1 MKLGNAKRI
10 MSGFLATLT
19 VLTTVVQP
27 LTTYAAQ
34 PDTNIPLYKDIADQL
49 DADEVV
55 VAHDYTVD
63 VGSNFD
69 VKIDFSGIEIPDNE
83 KVRVKFQQAMN
94 DEGES
99 FSTDHEDTYEAVY
112 YVEPQTTDHPVYQI
126 SRNITVRE
134 VQKES
139 SEAVSTTDNSTNS
152 DNDSGGGT
160 VEESSGDEDADSD
173 TQISTEVDGTEE
185 TEIIETETSDTEAEV
200 ADNDSEGIDLEGADE
215 ITSDEFDAEIEAT
228 EEQITVDPE
237 TGVTLSDVMEAA
249 IEEGIDLEEMEVN
262 ETVTFA
268 MPMMLAA
275 AGTGTQSVSIT
286 RGSWYH
292 YADYGLGSY
301 LTAPYYVSWGGIS
314 ATAYCVQPS
323 KNGPDDGTYTIT
335 KLSDSKTLAKVCY
348 YGTKASDENGF
359 FDEKHPDFSAGK
371 RFIITHMAAA
381 YANGSSDA
389 FSGTNSTGQA
399 LAMELYNYC
408 VNMPEIP
415 DVDMSFSDADVKAYV
430 DGNVQRTKTITFKAD
445 ELQTITFKLPSG
457 VKLVNVSTGKTSA
470 AGADVEISGGTQF
483 YLQAPLTQAE
493 DVKASF
499 STTMKGSIDK
509 EYSAYKITTGSGT
522 QDLALVFG
530 EGVGNE
536 KYVDFK
542 VTWTKECYV
551 QLTKKDSETSNNL
564 AGAVYGIYSD
574 SACTKLIAQMP
585 ATDKNGASKVTI
597 EKTQDIVYLKEISV
611 PTGYVID
618 TKSYNVTLNIGKT
631 TTKNVTDKRVRATI
645 KLTKQDSETGAV
657 PQGDATLEGAVYGL
671 YAREDIVHPDGTTG
685 VKYKA
690 GTLITSLK
698 TDKNGEASVS
708 DLYLGK
714 YYVKELTPP
723 TGYLIDTKEYDIECS
738 YEGATVAVV
747 ERSTISKEDVM
758 KQPFQVIKAANNGK
772 TDADL
777 LKGVG
782 FSAYLK
788 SSLKVNTD
796 GSYDFASATPV
807 VITADGKTEMFTDEK
822 GYACS
827 IPLPYGTYVVRETT
841 SLHNF
846 DPVDD
851 FEVVISENKPNT
863 PQVWRV
869 LLDDEFKA
877 KLKIVKKDDETKKP
891 VLLANTEFKVFDLD
905 NNVYVEQVTTYPKTK
920 VHKSYFTDEA
930 GYLILPNNLRPG
942 NYRIEEV
949 NAPNGYTLN
958 SNFVT
963 VAVDTNTAFLMDSVS
978 GDAIIT
984 VEYENHPVKGQLTI
998 YKQGEVLTSYDG
1010 QFHYEMAG
1018 LEGAEFEVYAA
1029 EDIYTADHQLDD
1041 AGNRLLYFAK
1051 DALVATV
1058 ATDTEGKAVVRN
1070 LPLGKYYVK
1079 EIQATEGFVLNTTV
1093 EDFEFVYADQNTPII
1108 YDEKTF
1114 TNDRQKVSIT
1124 VEKQDAETGEV
1135 VEGAV
1140 FGIYN
1145 TEDIVDRSG
1154 KVIVAA
1160 DTLLQEMT
1168 SDVEGQAVCTLDLP
1182 LGQYYVK
1189 ETKAPLGYVSS
1200 DEVLTFDASYQGQEV
1215 QMVELKSVKK
1225 NEPTTVE
1232 ITKAD
1237 ATTGVELSGA
1247 YLTVTDS
1254 EGNVVDSWTSDK
1266 DAPHV
1271 IKNLHVGE
1279 TYTLREEFAPYG
1291 YLVANEIQFTIDDT
1305 AEVQKVQMT
1314 DEVPVA
1320 KLIVNKK
1327 GEFLDSVTLIDKVKG
1342 MVEHIFNYV
1351 TGSLTDVT
1359 FEVYAKEDIKAADGV
1374 SDDYYK
1380 ADELIATI
1388 TTDETGVAELDNLPL
1403 GIYYVKE
1410 VGTAYGY
1417 VLDEEPVTVD
1427 LSYRDQNTPVVIYDE
1442 DWQNNRQTVKINIVK
1457 KEKDS
1462 DRVLEG
1468 GIFGLFAKEDI
1479 KSTSGKVLI
1488 EADEI
1493 IELKSTDANGE
1504 IHFIADLPIDAT
1516 YYVKELY
1523 APAGF
1528 VNAEEVQEFTFE
1540 YAGAD
1545 QEVVEENFTFEDEPT
1560 TVEIT
1565 KSDLTT
1571 GKEIPGCKLKV
1582 VDENGDVIDEWTSTE
1597 EAHVIKEL
1605 VVGKTYTLIET
1616 QPADGYITAESIE
1629 FTIEN
1634 TAEVQPVE
1642 MKDDVTKVEISKQDI
1657 AGKELPGAK
1666 LTILDSDGKVVES
1679 WTSTDKPHYIEMLPI
1694 GKYTLREETAP
1705 EGYVVAND
1713 VEFEVLDTAE
1723 VQHVTMVDEAKPSTP
1738 ANPGTPSN
1746 GTPKT
1751 GDERNMALWLAL
1763 AALGM
1768 GGLGVAVGLK
1778 RKKKVTRK

>member
-1 MKLGNAKRI
+1 MRKQKGNAKRI
-10 MSGFLATLT
+10 MSGFMAVLT
-19 VLTTVVQP
+19 VLSTMMQPVTTF
-27 LTTYAAQ
+27 AAEAST
-34 PDTNIPLYKDIADQL
+34 DGKIPLYKDVADLL

-55 VAHDYTVD
+55 VAHDHEVS
-63 VGSNFD
+63 VGSSFD
-69 VKIDFSGIEIPDNE
+69 IKADFSGIEIPGND
-83 KVRVKFQQAMN
+83 KVKVKFQQAMN

-99 FSTDHEDTYEAVY
+99 FTTDHEDSYKAVY
-112 YVEPQTTDHPVYQI
+112 YVEPQKTDHSTYQI
-126 SRNITVRE
+126 SRTITV
-134 VQKES
+134 KEDKKASTETVTDTFSQTS
-139 SEAVSTTDNSTNS
+139 SE
-152 DNDSGGGT
+152 NDSGGS
-160 VEESSGDEDADSD
+160 V
-173 TQISTEVDGTEE
+173 TEE
-185 TEIIETETSDTEAEV
+185 TAEDEEADTENESATESEV
-200 ADNDSEGIDLEGADE
+200 ESEGTSEVESSQVPETDVDVDGANQITDE
-215 ITSDEFDAEIEAT
+215 EFDAEIESSEDQET
-228 EEQITVDPE
+228 MDPE
-237 TGVTLSDVMEAA
+237 TGTTLSDVLTEAV
-249 IEEGIDLEEMEVN
+249 EQDVDLGNLEVG
-262 ETVTFA
+262 ETVTFE
-268 MPMMLAA
+268 MPMLFAA
-275 AGTGTQSVSIT
+275 TGSQNVSIT

-301 LTAPYYVSWGGIS
+301 ITAPYYVSWNGIK

-323 KNGPDDGTYTIT
+323 KSGPDDGKYSIT
-335 KLSDSKTLAKVCY
+335 KLSDGKTLAKVCY

-359 FDEKHPDFSAGK
+359 FDEKHPDFSTGK
-371 RFIITHMAAA
+371 RFIITHLAAA
-381 YANGSSDA
+381 YANGSSDWD
-389 FSGTNSTGQA
+389 SGTNATGRS
-399 LAMELYNYC
+399 LAKELYNYC
-408 VNMPEIP
+408 VNMPDIP
-415 DVDMSFSDADVKAYV
+415 DVDMSFSDDNVKAYV
-430 DGNVQRTKTITFKAD
+430 EGNVQRTKTITFNAD
-445 ELQTITFKLPSG
+445 KLQTITFKLPAG
-457 VKLVNVSTGKTSA
+457 VKLVNVTTGKTSA
-470 AGADVEISGGTQF
+470 AGANVEIEGGTQF

-493 DVKASF
+493 DVNTKF

-509 EYSAYKITTGSGT
+509 EYSAYKISTGSST

-530 EGVGNE
+530 EGVGSE
-536 KYVDFK
+536 KYVDFN

-551 QLTKKDSETSNNL
+551 SLTKKDSETKNNL
-564 AGAVYGIYSD
+564 AGAIYGIYSD
-574 SACTKLIAQMP
+574 EACTKLIKQMP
-585 ATDKNGASKVTI
+585 ATDANGSSKVTI
-597 EKTQDIVYLKEISV
+597 EKTQEVVYLKEISV

-618 TKSYNVTLNIGKT
+618 TKSYNVTLAIGKT
-631 TTKNVTDKRVRATI
+631 STKNVTDERVRATI

-685 VKYKA
+685 VIHKA

-723 TGYLIDTKEYDIECS
+723 TGYLVDNAEHDINCN
-738 YEGATVAVV
+738 YEGANTPVI
-747 ERSTISKEDVM
+747 ERHILSEEDVM
-758 KQPFQVIKAANNGK
+758 KQPFQLIKAANNGK

-788 SSLKVNTD
+788 SSLKVNAD
-796 GSYDFASATPV
+796 GSYDFSSARPV

-827 IPLPYGTYVVRETT
+827 IPLPYGIYIVRETT

-851 FEVVISENKPNT
+851 FEVVVFEHKPNT

-891 VLLANTEFKVFDLD
+891 VLLANTEFKVFDL
-905 NNVYVEQVTTYPKTK
+905 NKNAYVEQVTTYPVTK
-920 VHKSYFTDEA
+920 VHKSYFTDKD
-930 GYLILPNNLRPG
+930 GYLILPNSLRPG

-949 NAPNGYTLN
+949 TAPDGYTLN
-958 SNFVT
+958 GNHVT

-998 YKQGEVLTSYDG
+998 YKQGEMLASFDG
-1010 QFHYEMAG
+1010 QFHYEMKG

-1029 EDIYTADHQLDD
+1029 EDIYTADHQVDED
-1041 AGNRLLYFAK
+1041 GNRLLYFAK

-1058 ATDTEGKAVVRN
+1058 VTDADGKAVVKN
-1070 LPLGKYYVK
+1070 MPLGKYYVK
-1079 EIQATEGFVLNTTV
+1079 ETQATEGFVLNTILQ
-1093 EDFEFVYADQNTPII
+1093 DAEFTYADQNTPVVF
-1108 YDEKTF
+1108 DEVSY
-1114 TNDRQKVSIT
+1114 TNERQKVAIT
-1124 VEKQDAETGEV
+1124 VEKQDAETADIV
-1135 VEGAV
+1135 AGAV

-1145 TEDIVDRSG
+1145 AEDIKDRSG
-1154 KVIVAA
+1154 KVLVAA
-1160 DTLLQEMT
+1160 NTLIQEKT
-1168 SDVEGQAVCTLDLP
+1168 TDAEGQAVCSLDLP

-1189 ETKAPLGYVSS
+1189 ELKAPLGYVSS
-1200 DEVLTFDASYQGQEV
+1200 DEVLTFDASYQGQDV
-1215 QMVELKSVKK
+1215 QKIELKSIKK

-1237 ATTGVELSGA
+1237 VTTGVELSGA
-1247 YLTVTDS
+1247 QLTVTDS
-1254 EGNVVDSWTSDK
+1254 EGNVVDRWTSDK

-1271 IKNLHVGE
+1271 IKYLHVGE
-1279 TYTLREEFAPYG
+1279 TYTLREELAPYG
-1291 YLVANEIQFTIDDT
+1291 YLVANEIQFTIEDT

-1314 DEVPVA
+1314 DEVPIA

-1327 GEFLDSVTLIDKVKG
+1327 GEFLDSVTLVDKVKG
-1342 MVEHIFNYV
+1342 FVEHIFNYV
-1351 TGSLTDVT
+1351 TGNLTDVT

-1380 ADELIATI
+1380 ADELVATI
-1388 TTDETGVAELDNLPL
+1388 TTDESGIATLDNLPL

-1410 VGTAYGY
+1410 VATAHGY
-1417 VLDEEPVTVD
+1417 VLDAEPVVVD
-1427 LSYRDQNTPVVIYDE
+1427 LSYRDQNTPIVIYDE
-1442 DWQNNRQTVKINIVK
+1442 DWQNHRQTVSINILK

-1462 DRVLEG
+1462 DRVLGG

-1479 KSTSGKVLI
+1479 VSASGKVLI
-1488 EADEI
+1488 EADEV

-1523 APAGF
+1523 APDGF
-1528 VNAEEVQEFTFE
+1528 VNVEEVQEFTFE

-1545 QEVVEENFTFEDEPT
+1545 QAVVEQNFTFEDEPT

-1565 KSDLTT
+1565 KSDITT

-1582 VDENGDVIDEWTSTE
+1582 VDEEGNVVDAWTSTE
-1597 EAHVIKEL
+1597 ESHVIKEL

-1616 QPADGYITAESIE
+1616 QPADGYVTAESIE
-1629 FTIEN
+1629 FRIEN
-1634 TAEVQPVE
+1634 TAEIQKVE

-1657 AGKELPGAK
+1657 AGKELSGAK
-1666 LTILDSDGKVVES
+1666 LTILDSEGKVVES
-1679 WTSTDKPHYIEMLPI
+1679 WTSTKDAHYIEMLPI
-1694 GKYTLREETAP
+1694 GKYTLREEIAP
-1705 EGYVVAND
+1705 EGYLVAND

-1723 VQHVTMVDEAKPSTP
+1723 VQHVTMVDELKPTEP
-1738 ANPGTPSN
+1738 DNPS
-1746 GTPKT
+1746 TPKT
-1751 GDERNMALWLAL
+1751 GDDRNRVIWYGLLAL
-1763 AALGM
+1763 GF
-1768 GGLGVAVGLK
+1768 GGLGAAFAFK
-1778 RKKKVTRK
+1778 RKKKHD

>member
-1 MKLGNAKRI
+1 MRKQKGNAKRI
-10 MSGFLATLT
+10 MSGFMAVLT
-19 VLTTVVQP
+19 VLSTMMQPVTTF
-27 LTTYAAQ
+27 AAEAST
-34 PDTNIPLYKDIADQL
+34 DGKIPLYKDVADLL

-55 VAHDYTVD
+55 VAHDHEVS
-63 VGSNFD
+63 VGSSFD
-69 VKIDFSGIEIPDNE
+69 IKADFSGIEIPGND
-83 KVRVKFQQAMN
+83 KVKVKFQQAMN

-99 FSTDHEDTYEAVY
+99 FTTDHEDSYKAVY
-112 YVEPQTTDHPVYQI
+112 YVEPQKTDHSTYQI
-126 SRNITVRE
+126 SRTITV
-134 VQKES
+134 KEDTKASTETVTDTFSQTS
-139 SEAVSTTDNSTNS
+139 SE
-152 DNDSGGGT
+152 NDSGGS
-160 VEESSGDEDADSD
+160 V
-173 TQISTEVDGTEE
+173 TEE
-185 TEIIETETSDTEAEV
+185 TAEDEEADTENESATESEV
-200 ADNDSEGIDLEGADE
+200 ESEGTSEVESSQVPETDVDVDGANQITDE
-215 ITSDEFDAEIEAT
+215 EFDAEIESSEDQET
-228 EEQITVDPE
+228 MDPE
-237 TGVTLSDVMEAA
+237 TGTTLSDVLTEAV
-249 IEEGIDLEEMEVN
+249 EQDVDLGNLEVG
-262 ETVTFA
+262 ETVTFE
-268 MPMMLAA
+268 MPMLFAA
-275 AGTGTQSVSIT
+275 TGSQNVSIT

-301 LTAPYYVSWGGIS
+301 ITAPYYVSWNGIK

-323 KNGPDDGTYTIT
+323 KSGPDDGKYSIT
-335 KLSDSKTLAKVCY
+335 KLSDGKTLAKVCY

-359 FDEKHPDFSAGK
+359 FDEKHPDFSTGK
-371 RFIITHMAAA
+371 RFIITHLAAA
-381 YANGSSDA
+381 YANGSSDWD
-389 FSGTNSTGQA
+389 SGTNATGRS
-399 LAMELYNYC
+399 LAKELYNYC
-408 VNMPEIP
+408 VNMPDIP
-415 DVDMSFSDADVKAYV
+415 DVDMSFSDDNVKAYV
-430 DGNVQRTKTITFKAD
+430 EGNVQRTKTITFNAD
-445 ELQTITFKLPSG
+445 KLQTITFKLPAG
-457 VKLVNVSTGKTSA
+457 VKLVNVTTGKTSA
-470 AGADVEISGGTQF
+470 AGANVEIEGGTQF

-493 DVKASF
+493 DVNTKF

-509 EYSAYKITTGSGT
+509 EYSAYKISTGSST

-530 EGVGNE
+530 EGVGSE
-536 KYVDFK
+536 KYVDFN

-551 QLTKKDSETSNNL
+551 SLTKKDSETKNNL
-564 AGAVYGIYSD
+564 AGAIYGIYSD
-574 SACTKLIAQMP
+574 EACTKLIKQMP
-585 ATDKNGASKVTI
+585 ATDANGSSKVTI
-597 EKTQDIVYLKEISV
+597 EKTQEVVYLKEISV

-618 TKSYNVTLNIGKT
+618 TKSYNVTLAIGKT
-631 TTKNVTDKRVRATI
+631 STKNVTDERVRATI

-685 VKYKA
+685 VIHKA

-723 TGYLIDTKEYDIECS
+723 TGYLVDNAEHDINCN
-738 YEGATVAVV
+738 YEGANTPVI
-747 ERSTISKEDVM
+747 ERHILSEEDVM
-758 KQPFQVIKAANNGK
+758 KQPFQLIKAANNGK

-788 SSLKVNTD
+788 SSLKVNAD
-796 GSYDFASATPV
+796 GSYDFSSARPV

-827 IPLPYGTYVVRETT
+827 IPLPYGIYIVRETT

-851 FEVVISENKPNT
+851 FEVVVFEHKPNT

-891 VLLANTEFKVFDLD
+891 VLLANTEFKVFDL
-905 NNVYVEQVTTYPKTK
+905 NKNAYVEQVTTYPVTK
-920 VHKSYFTDEA
+920 VHKSYFTDKD
-930 GYLILPNNLRPG
+930 GYLILPNSLRPG

-949 NAPNGYTLN
+949 TAPDGYTLN
-958 SNFVT
+958 GNHVT

-998 YKQGEVLTSYDG
+998 YKQGEMLASFDG
-1010 QFHYEMAG
+1010 QFHYEMKG

-1029 EDIYTADHQLDD
+1029 EDIYTADHQVDED
-1041 AGNRLLYFAK
+1041 GNRLLYFAK

-1058 ATDTEGKAVVRN
+1058 VTDADGKAVVKN
-1070 LPLGKYYVK
+1070 MPLGKYYVK
-1079 EIQATEGFVLNTTV
+1079 ETQATEGFVLNTILQ
-1093 EDFEFVYADQNTPII
+1093 DAEFTYADQNTPVVF
-1108 YDEKTF
+1108 DEVSY
-1114 TNDRQKVSIT
+1114 TNERQKVAIT
-1124 VEKQDAETGEV
+1124 VEKQDAETADIV
-1135 VEGAV
+1135 AGAV

-1145 TEDIVDRSG
+1145 AEDIKDRSG
-1154 KVIVAA
+1154 KVLVAA
-1160 DTLLQEMT
+1160 NTLIQEKT
-1168 SDVEGQAVCTLDLP
+1168 TDAEGQAVCSLDLP

-1189 ETKAPLGYVSS
+1189 ELKAPLGYVSS
-1200 DEVLTFDASYQGQEV
+1200 DEVLTFDASYQGQDV
-1215 QMVELKSVKK
+1215 QKIELKSIKK

-1237 ATTGVELSGA
+1237 VTTGVELSGA
-1247 YLTVTDS
+1247 QLTVTDS
-1254 EGNVVDSWTSDK
+1254 EGNVVDRWTSDK

-1271 IKNLHVGE
+1271 IKYLHVGE
-1279 TYTLREEFAPYG
+1279 TYTLREELAPYG
-1291 YLVANEIQFTIDDT
+1291 YLVANEIQFTIEDT

-1314 DEVPVA
+1314 DEVPIA

-1327 GEFLDSVTLIDKVKG
+1327 GEFLDSVTLVDKVKG
-1342 MVEHIFNYV
+1342 FVEHIFNYV
-1351 TGSLTDVT
+1351 TGNLTDVT

-1380 ADELIATI
+1380 ADELVATI
-1388 TTDETGVAELDNLPL
+1388 TTDESGIATLDNLPL

-1410 VGTAYGY
+1410 VATAHGY
-1417 VLDEEPVTVD
+1417 VLDAEPVVVD
-1427 LSYRDQNTPVVIYDE
+1427 LSYRDQNTPIVIYDE
-1442 DWQNNRQTVKINIVK
+1442 DWQNHRQTVSINILK

-1462 DRVLEG
+1462 DRVLGG

-1479 KSTSGKVLI
+1479 VSASGKVLI
-1488 EADEI
+1488 EADEV

-1523 APAGF
+1523 APDGF
-1528 VNAEEVQEFTFE
+1528 VNVEEVQEFTFE

-1545 QEVVEENFTFEDEPT
+1545 QAVVEQNFTFEDEPT

-1565 KSDLTT
+1565 KSDITT

-1582 VDENGDVIDEWTSTE
+1582 VDEEGNVVDAWTSTE
-1597 EAHVIKEL
+1597 ESHVIKEL

-1616 QPADGYITAESIE
+1616 QPADGYVTAESIE
-1629 FTIEN
+1629 FRIEN
-1634 TAEVQPVE
+1634 TAEIQKVE

-1657 AGKELPGAK
+1657 AGKELSGAK
-1666 LTILDSDGKVVES
+1666 LTILDSEGKVVES
-1679 WTSTDKPHYIEMLPI
+1679 WTSTKDAHYIEMLPI
-1694 GKYTLREETAP
+1694 GKYTLREEIAP
-1705 EGYVVAND
+1705 EGYLVAND

-1723 VQHVTMVDEAKPSTP
+1723 VQHVTMVDELKPTEP
-1738 ANPGTPSN
+1738 DNPS
-1746 GTPKT
+1746 TPKT
-1751 GDERNMALWLAL
+1751 GDDRNRVIWYGLLAL
-1763 AALGM
+1763 GF
-1768 GGLGVAVGLK
+1768 GGLGAAFAFK
-1778 RKKKVTRK
+1778 RKKKHD

>member
-1 MKLGNAKRI
+1 MRKQKGNAKRI
-10 MSGFLATLT
+10 MSGFMAVLT
-19 VLTTVVQP
+19 VLSTMMQPVTTF
-27 LTTYAAQ
+27 AAEAST
-34 PDTNIPLYKDIADQL
+34 DGKIPLYKDVADLL

-55 VAHDYTVD
+55 VAHDHEVS
-63 VGSNFD
+63 VGSSFD
-69 VKIDFSGIEIPDNE
+69 IKADFSGIEIPGND
-83 KVRVKFQQAMN
+83 KVKVKFQQAMN

-99 FSTDHEDTYEAVY
+99 FTTDHEDSYKAVY
-112 YVEPQTTDHPVYQI
+112 YVEPQKTDHSTYQI
-126 SRNITVRE
+126 SRTITV
-134 VQKES
+134 KEDKKASTETVTDTFSQTS
-139 SEAVSTTDNSTNS
+139 SE
-152 DNDSGGGT
+152 NDSGGS
-160 VEESSGDEDADSD
+160 V
-173 TQISTEVDGTEE
+173 TEE
-185 TEIIETETSDTEAEV
+185 TAEDEEADTENESATESEV
-200 ADNDSEGIDLEGADE
+200 ESEGTSEVESSQVPETDVDVDGANQITDE
-215 ITSDEFDAEIEAT
+215 EFDAEIESSEDQET
-228 EEQITVDPE
+228 MDPE
-237 TGVTLSDVMEAA
+237 TGTTLSDVLTEAV
-249 IEEGIDLEEMEVN
+249 EQDVDLGNLEVG
-262 ETVTFA
+262 ETVTFE
-268 MPMMLAA
+268 MPMLFAA
-275 AGTGTQSVSIT
+275 TGSQNVSIT

-301 LTAPYYVSWGGIS
+301 ITAPYYVSWNGIK

-323 KNGPDDGTYTIT
+323 KSGPDDGKYSIT
-335 KLSDSKTLAKVCY
+335 KLSDGKTLAKVCY

-359 FDEKHPDFSAGK
+359 FDEKHPDFSTGK
-371 RFIITHMAAA
+371 RFIITHLAAA
-381 YANGSSDA
+381 YANGSSDWD
-389 FSGTNSTGQA
+389 SGTNATGRS
-399 LAMELYNYC
+399 LAKELYNYC
-408 VNMPEIP
+408 VNMPDIP
-415 DVDMSFSDADVKAYV
+415 DVDMSFSDDNVKAYV
-430 DGNVQRTKTITFKAD
+430 EGNVQRTKTITFNAD
-445 ELQTITFKLPSG
+445 KLQTITFKLPAG
-457 VKLVNVSTGKTSA
+457 VKLVNVTTGKTSA
-470 AGADVEISGGTQF
+470 AGANVEIEGGTQF

-493 DVKASF
+493 DVNTKF

-509 EYSAYKITTGSGT
+509 EYSAYKISTGSST

-530 EGVGNE
+530 EGVGSE
-536 KYVDFK
+536 KYVDFN

-551 QLTKKDSETSNNL
+551 SLTKKDSETKNNL
-564 AGAVYGIYSD
+564 AGAIYGIYSD
-574 SACTKLIAQMP
+574 EACTKLIKQMP
-585 ATDKNGASKVTI
+585 ATDANGSSKVTI
-597 EKTQDIVYLKEISV
+597 EKTQEVVYLKEISV

-618 TKSYNVTLNIGKT
+618 TKSYNVTLAIGKT
-631 TTKNVTDKRVRATI
+631 STKNVTDERVRATI

-685 VKYKA
+685 VIHKA

-723 TGYLIDTKEYDIECS
+723 TGYLVDNAEHDINCN
-738 YEGATVAVV
+738 YEGANTPVI
-747 ERSTISKEDVM
+747 ERHILSEEDVM
-758 KQPFQVIKAANNGK
+758 KQPFQLIKAANNGK

-788 SSLKVNTD
+788 SSLKVNAD
-796 GSYDFASATPV
+796 GSYDFSSARPV

-827 IPLPYGTYVVRETT
+827 IPLPYGIYIVRETT

-851 FEVVISENKPNT
+851 FEVVVFEHKPNT

-891 VLLANTEFKVFDLD
+891 VLLANTEFKVFDL
-905 NNVYVEQVTTYPKTK
+905 NKNAYVEQVTTYPVTK
-920 VHKSYFTDEA
+920 VHKSYFTDKD
-930 GYLILPNNLRPG
+930 GYLILPNSLRPG

-949 NAPNGYTLN
+949 TAPDGYTLN
-958 SNFVT
+958 GNHVT

-998 YKQGEVLTSYDG
+998 YKQGEMLASFDG
-1010 QFHYEMAG
+1010 QFHYEMKG

-1029 EDIYTADHQLDD
+1029 EDIYTADHQVDED
-1041 AGNRLLYFAK
+1041 GNRLLYFAK

-1058 ATDTEGKAVVRN
+1058 VTDADGKAVVKN
-1070 LPLGKYYVK
+1070 MPLGKYYVK
-1079 EIQATEGFVLNTTV
+1079 ETQATEGFVLNTILQ
-1093 EDFEFVYADQNTPII
+1093 DAEFTYADQNTPVVF
-1108 YDEKTF
+1108 DEVSY
-1114 TNDRQKVSIT
+1114 TNERQKVAIT
-1124 VEKQDAETGEV
+1124 VEKQDAETADIV
-1135 VEGAV
+1135 AGAV

-1145 TEDIVDRSG
+1145 AEDIKDRSG
-1154 KVIVAA
+1154 KVLVAA
-1160 DTLLQEMT
+1160 NTLLQEMT
-1168 SDVEGQAVCTLDLP
+1168 TDAEGQAVCSLDLP

-1189 ETKAPLGYVSS
+1189 ELKAPLGYVSS
-1200 DEVLTFDASYQGQEV
+1200 DEVLTFDASYQGQDV
-1215 QMVELKSVKK
+1215 QKIELKSIKK

-1237 ATTGVELSGA
+1237 VTTGVELSGA
-1247 YLTVTDS
+1247 QLTVTDS
-1254 EGNVVDSWTSDK
+1254 EGNVVDRWTSDK

-1271 IKNLHVGE
+1271 IKYLHVGE
-1279 TYTLREEFAPYG
+1279 TYTLREELAPYG
-1291 YLVANEIQFTIDDT
+1291 YLVANEIQFTIEDT

-1314 DEVPVA
+1314 DEVPIA

-1327 GEFLDSVTLIDKVKG
+1327 GEFLDSVTLVDKVKG
-1342 MVEHIFNYV
+1342 FVEHIFNYV
-1351 TGSLTDVT
+1351 TGNLTDVT

-1380 ADELIATI
+1380 ADELVATI
-1388 TTDETGVAELDNLPL
+1388 TTDESGIATLDNLPL

-1410 VGTAYGY
+1410 VATAHGY
-1417 VLDEEPVTVD
+1417 VLDAEPVVVD
-1427 LSYRDQNTPVVIYDE
+1427 LSYRDQNTPIVIYDE
-1442 DWQNNRQTVKINIVK
+1442 DWQNHRQTVSINILK

-1462 DRVLEG
+1462 DRVLGG

-1479 KSTSGKVLI
+1479 VSASGKVLI
-1488 EADEI
+1488 EADEV

-1523 APAGF
+1523 APDGF
-1528 VNAEEVQEFTFE
+1528 VNVEEVQEFTFE

-1545 QEVVEENFTFEDEPT
+1545 QAVVEQNFTFEDEPT

-1565 KSDLTT
+1565 KSDITT

-1582 VDENGDVIDEWTSTE
+1582 VDEEGNVVDAWTSTE
-1597 EAHVIKEL
+1597 ESHVIKEL

-1616 QPADGYITAESIE
+1616 QPADGYVTAESIE
-1629 FTIEN
+1629 FRIEN
-1634 TAEVQPVE
+1634 TAEIQKVE

-1657 AGKELPGAK
+1657 AGKELSGAK
-1666 LTILDSDGKVVES
+1666 LTILDSEGKVVES
-1679 WTSTDKPHYIEMLPI
+1679 WTSTKDAHYIEMLPI
-1694 GKYTLREETAP
+1694 GKYTLREEIAP
-1705 EGYVVAND
+1705 EGYLVAND

-1723 VQHVTMVDEAKPSTP
+1723 VQHVTMVDELKPTEP
-1738 ANPGTPSN
+1738 DNPS
-1746 GTPKT
+1746 TPKT
-1751 GDERNMALWLAL
+1751 GDDRNRVIWYGLLAL
-1763 AALGM
+1763 GF
-1768 GGLGVAVGLK
+1768 GGLGAAFAFK
-1778 RKKKVTRK
+1778 RKKKHD

>member
-1 MKLGNAKRI
+1 MRKQKGNAKRI
-10 MSGFLATLT
+10 MSGFMAVLT
-19 VLTTVVQP
+19 VLSTMMQPVTTF
-27 LTTYAAQ
+27 AAEAST
-34 PDTNIPLYKDIADQL
+34 DGKIPLYKDVADLL

-55 VAHDYTVD
+55 VAHDHEVS
-63 VGSNFD
+63 VGSSFD
-69 VKIDFSGIEIPDNE
+69 IKADFSGIEIPGND
-83 KVRVKFQQAMN
+83 KVKVKFQQAMN

-99 FSTDHEDTYEAVY
+99 FTTDHEDSYKAVY
-112 YVEPQTTDHPVYQI
+112 YVEPQKTDHSTYQI
-126 SRNITVRE
+126 SRTITV
-134 VQKES
+134 KEDKKASTETVTDTFSQTS
-139 SEAVSTTDNSTNS
+139 SE
-152 DNDSGGGT
+152 NDSGGS
-160 VEESSGDEDADSD
+160 V
-173 TQISTEVDGTEE
+173 TEE
-185 TEIIETETSDTEAEV
+185 TAEDEEADTENESATESEV
-200 ADNDSEGIDLEGADE
+200 ESEGTSEVESSQVPETDVDVDGADQ
-215 ITSDEFDAEIEAT
+215 ITDEEFDAEIESSEDQET
-228 EEQITVDPE
+228 MDPE
-237 TGVTLSDVMEAA
+237 TGTTLSDVLTEAV
-249 IEEGIDLEEMEVN
+249 EQDVDLGNLEVG
-262 ETVTFA
+262 ETVTFE
-268 MPMMLAA
+268 MPMLFAA
-275 AGTGTQSVSIT
+275 TGSQNVSIT

-301 LTAPYYVSWGGIS
+301 ITAPYYVSWNGIK

-323 KNGPDDGTYTIT
+323 KSGPDDGKYSIT
-335 KLSDSKTLAKVCY
+335 KLSDGKTLAKVCY

-359 FDEKHPDFSAGK
+359 FDEKHPDFSTGK
-371 RFIITHMAAA
+371 RFIITHLAAA
-381 YANGSSDA
+381 YANGSSDWD
-389 FSGTNSTGQA
+389 SGTNATGRS
-399 LAMELYNYC
+399 LAKELYNYC
-408 VNMPEIP
+408 VNMPDIP
-415 DVDMSFSDADVKAYV
+415 DVDMSFSDDNVKAYV
-430 DGNVQRTKTITFKAD
+430 EGNVQRTKTITFNAD
-445 ELQTITFKLPSG
+445 KLQTITFKLPAG
-457 VKLVNVSTGKTSA
+457 VKLVNVTTGKTSA
-470 AGADVEISGGTQF
+470 AGANVEIEGGTQF

-493 DVKASF
+493 DVNTKF

-509 EYSAYKITTGSGT
+509 EYSAYKISTGSST

-530 EGVGNE
+530 EGVGSE
-536 KYVDFK
+536 KYVDFN

-551 QLTKKDSETSNNL
+551 SLTKKDSETKNNL
-564 AGAVYGIYSD
+564 AGAIYGIYSD
-574 SACTKLIAQMP
+574 EACTKLIKQMP
-585 ATDKNGASKVTI
+585 ATDANGSSKVTI
-597 EKTQDIVYLKEISV
+597 EKTQEVVYLKEISV

-618 TKSYNVTLNIGKT
+618 TKSYNVTLAIGKT
-631 TTKNVTDKRVRATI
+631 STKNVTDERVRATI

-685 VKYKA
+685 VIHKA

-723 TGYLIDTKEYDIECS
+723 TGYLVDNAEHDINCN
-738 YEGATVAVV
+738 YEGANTPVI
-747 ERSTISKEDVM
+747 ERHILSEEDVM
-758 KQPFQVIKAANNGK
+758 KQPFQLIKAANNGK

-788 SSLKVNTD
+788 SSLKVNAD
-796 GSYDFASATPV
+796 GSYDFSSARPV

-827 IPLPYGTYVVRETT
+827 IPLPYGIYIVRETT

-851 FEVVISENKPNT
+851 FEVVVSENKPNT

-891 VLLANTEFKVFDLD
+891 VLLANTEFKVFDL
-905 NNVYVEQVTTYPKTK
+905 NKNAYVEQVTTYPVTK
-920 VHKSYFTDEA
+920 VHKSYFTDKD
-930 GYLILPNNLRPG
+930 GYLILPNSLRPG

-949 NAPNGYTLN
+949 TAPDGYTLN
-958 SNFVT
+958 GNHVT

-998 YKQGEVLTSYDG
+998 YKQGEMLASFDG
-1010 QFHYEMAG
+1010 QFHYEMKG

-1029 EDIYTADHQLDD
+1029 EDIYTADHQVDED
-1041 AGNRLLYFAK
+1041 GNRLLYFAK

-1058 ATDTEGKAVVRN
+1058 VTDADGKAVVKN
-1070 LPLGKYYVK
+1070 MPLGKYYVK
-1079 EIQATEGFVLNTTV
+1079 ETQATEGFVLNTILQ
-1093 EDFEFVYADQNTPII
+1093 DAEFTYADQNTPVVF
-1108 YDEKTF
+1108 DEVSY
-1114 TNDRQKVSIT
+1114 TNERQKVAIT
-1124 VEKQDAETGEV
+1124 VEKQDAETADIV
-1135 VEGAV
+1135 AGAV

-1145 TEDIVDRSG
+1145 AEDIKDRSG
-1154 KVIVAA
+1154 KVLVAA
-1160 DTLLQEMT
+1160 NTLIQEKT
-1168 SDVEGQAVCTLDLP
+1168 TDAEGQAVCSLDLP

-1189 ETKAPLGYVSS
+1189 ELKAPLGYVSS
-1200 DEVLTFDASYQGQEV
+1200 DEVLTFDASYQGQDV
-1215 QMVELKSVKK
+1215 QKIELKSIKK

-1237 ATTGVELSGA
+1237 VTTGVELSGA
-1247 YLTVTDS
+1247 QLTVTDS
-1254 EGNVVDSWTSDK
+1254 EGNVVDRWTSDK

-1271 IKNLHVGE
+1271 IKYLHVGE
-1279 TYTLREEFAPYG
+1279 TYTLREELAPYG
-1291 YLVANEIQFTIDDT
+1291 YLVANEIQFTIEDT

-1314 DEVPVA
+1314 DEVPIA

-1327 GEFLDSVTLIDKVKG
+1327 GEFLDSVTLVDKVKG
-1342 MVEHIFNYV
+1342 FVEHIFNYV
-1351 TGSLTDVT
+1351 TGNLTDVT

-1380 ADELIATI
+1380 ADELVATI
-1388 TTDETGVAELDNLPL
+1388 TTDESGIATLDNLPL

-1410 VGTAYGY
+1410 VATAHGY
-1417 VLDEEPVTVD
+1417 VLDAEPVVVD
-1427 LSYRDQNTPVVIYDE
+1427 LSYRDQNTPIVIYDE
-1442 DWQNNRQTVKINIVK
+1442 DWQNHRQTVSINILK

-1462 DRVLEG
+1462 DRVLGG

-1479 KSTSGKVLI
+1479 VSASGKVLI
-1488 EADEI
+1488 EADEV

-1523 APAGF
+1523 APDGF
-1528 VNAEEVQEFTFE
+1528 VNVEEVQEFTFE

-1545 QEVVEENFTFEDEPT
+1545 QAVVEQNFTIEDEPT

-1565 KSDLTT
+1565 KSDITT

-1582 VDENGDVIDEWTSTE
+1582 VDEEGNVVDAWTSTE
-1597 EAHVIKEL
+1597 ESHVIKEL

-1616 QPADGYITAESIE
+1616 QPADGYVTAESIE
-1629 FTIEN
+1629 FRIEN
-1634 TAEVQPVE
+1634 TAEIQKVE

-1657 AGKELPGAK
+1657 AGKELSGAK
-1666 LTILDSDGKVVES
+1666 LTILDSEGKVVES
-1679 WTSTDKPHYIEMLPI
+1679 WTSTKDAHYIEMLPI
-1694 GKYTLREETAP
+1694 GKYTLREEIAP
-1705 EGYVVAND
+1705 EGYLVAND

-1723 VQHVTMVDEAKPSTP
+1723 VQHVTMVDELKPTEP
-1738 ANPGTPSN
+1738 DNPS
-1746 GTPKT
+1746 TPKT
-1751 GDERNMALWLAL
+1751 GDDRNRVIWYGLLAL
-1763 AALGM
+1763 GF
-1768 GGLGVAVGLK
+1768 GGLGAAFAFK
-1778 RKKKVTRK
+1778 RKKKHD